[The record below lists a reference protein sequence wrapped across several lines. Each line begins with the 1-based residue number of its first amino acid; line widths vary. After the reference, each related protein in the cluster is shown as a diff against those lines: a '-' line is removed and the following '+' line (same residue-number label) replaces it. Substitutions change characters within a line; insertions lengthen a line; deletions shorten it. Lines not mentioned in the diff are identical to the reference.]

1 MVKNMEISFNDLQT
15 KLNNLTIKKP
25 PKTFLKILDK
35 EYNEVLVSK
44 YLAYFLDERNTT
56 RDILKQILIHT
67 SSKNDTDDFV
77 ELLNDAEFEDIQTE
91 EQISEHTRLDIIIK
105 YSSFWIVIENK
116 INAFESKENQTLDYE
131 RQLKEI
137 NKDQIPVKY
146 IYLKPN
152 FNKSKASNKNF
163 AELLYSDLI
172 NIFKKVKKES
182 LNDTENYLYFIDF
195 IKHVEEYFM
204 KSNQRIEDPA
214 LQFYFENKNKI
225 DHIINIYNQESQKL
239 RLQVVESL
247 KNAFPNYQVHDT
259 STYIQIF
266 KDTWENRGSTGIHF
280 EIVASN
286 TKWDTL
292 LGNEAVRLRFCIHNE
307 KNTKEKYPGIV
318 QNTINIKKYM
328 FNNDENIMKAIN
340 DIIEEVKS
348 LINKYEKFIDTTIA
362 SQK

>member
-1 MVKNMEISFNDLQT
+1 MEINFNDLQI
-15 KLNNLTIKKP
+15 KINNLIIKKP
-25 PKTFLKILDK
+25 TKTFLKILDK
-35 EYNEVLVSK
+35 EYNEVLASK
-44 YLAYFLDERNTT
+44 YLAYFLNERNTN
-56 RDILKQILIHT
+56 RDIVRQILSISA
-67 SSKNDTDDFV
+67 SSNDSNDFV
-77 ELLNDAEFEDIQTE
+77 DLLNDAEFEDIQTE
-91 EQISEHTRLDIIIK
+91 EQISEHSRLDIIIK

-116 INAFESKENQTLDYE
+116 IWAFESKENQTVNYE

-137 NKDQIPVKY
+137 NKDEIPIKY

-152 FNKSKASNKNF
+152 YNKSKASNKNF

-195 IKHVEEYFM
+195 IKHMEEYFM
-204 KSNQRIEDPA
+204 KSNQRIDDPA

-225 DHIINIYNQESQKL
+225 DYIINIYNQESQKV
-239 RLQVVESL
+239 RLQIVDSL
-247 KNAFPNYQVHDT
+247 KNAFPNYRVHDT

-307 KNTKEKYPGIV
+307 KNTREKYPSIV
-318 QNTINIKKYM
+318 QETINIKKYM
-328 FNNDENIMKAIN
+328 FNNEENIMKSIN
-340 DIIEEVKS
+340 DMIQEVQS
-348 LINKYEKFIDTTIA
+348 LINKYEKLIDTTIA